1 MLTIRPY
8 QPEADEGAVSA
19 LWQNTLG
26 HVWPIPQDIFH
37 FITVGN
43 RAYRPGDHLAA
54 FIGNDLVGFVG
65 YQAVPPHGA
74 LLVLLVSPQHQ
85 RAGIGSQLHTQ
96 ALAALKERG
105 CTHVQLASGALF
117 NFWPGI
123 PLNLPSAWYFFQSCG
138 WAEYE
143 RTFDLACDLHVYKTP
158 SWVMNRV
165 GQAHITI
172 DVATHEDIAAIL
184 AFEALHFPQW
194 LSYYQQ
200 VISSTINSV
209 VVAKHV
215 SGSIVGTSFLRLPPH
230 MGGAR
235 DLPWTLKLG
244 ENTGGVGPLG
254 VAEPV
259 RGRGVGL
266 ALAAKVTELLQARNI
281 ATSYVGY
288 TWLVD
293 WYAYLGYS
301 LWSEY
306 RLSRRIL

>member
-1 MLTIRPY
+1 MVTIRPY
-8 QPEADEGAVSA
+8 QPEADESAVCA
-19 LWQNTLG
+19 LWQNALG
-26 HVWPIPQDIFH
+26 SVWPIPRDIFR

-43 RAYRPGDHLAA
+43 LAYRPGDHLVA

-65 YQAVPPHGA
+65 YQAVPPRGA

-85 RAGIGSQLHTQ
+85 REGIGNQLHTQ

-105 CTHVQLASGALF
+105 CKQVQLASGALF

-123 PLNLPSAWYFFQSCG
+123 PLNLPSAWFFFQSCG
-138 WAEYE
+138 WAEHE
-143 RTFDLACDLHVYKTP
+143 RTFDLVCDLHTYKTP
-158 SWVMNRV
+158 SWVMDRV
-165 GQAHITI
+165 HQADTTI
-172 DVATHEDIAAIL
+172 HVATHEDSAAIL

-194 LSYYQQ
+194 VPYYQQ
-200 VISSTINSV
+200 VISSTIDNV

-215 SGSIVGTSFLRLPPH
+215 SGSIVGASFLRLPFDL
-230 MGGAR
+230 GGAR

-254 VAEPV
+254 VAEPM

-266 ALAAKVTELLQARNI
+266 ALAAKVTELLQVRNI

-293 WYAYLGYS
+293 WYGYLGYS
-301 LWSEY
+301 VWSEY
-306 RLSRRIL
+306 RLSRRTL